1 MKWMAFVINHHVYR
15 WLLSNELILNNHEP
29 WIDVLWSQFPLTV
42 FFRNENFSFNQGKK
56 KTDEKFWEHLAY
68 GLIQLYYLAVL
79 PDFEMSYFWI
89 ISRQVSSFF
98 WRHRRDVP
106 VLWTALGLEPWLPEK
121 TGLELLSPHYSL
133 ISSVSEAPEESRR
146 AGRSTGQEFLWA
158 HKELLQ

>member
-1 MKWMAFVINHHVYR
+1 MKWMTFVINHHVYR

-29 WIDVLWSQFPLTV
+29 WIDVLWAQFPLTV

-56 KTDEKFWEHLAY
+56 NGWKVPGTSGLWSDTALIFSCAPRFWN
-68 GLIQLYYLAVL
+68 VL
-79 PDFEMSYFWI
+79 FWI
-89 ISRQVSSFF
+89 ISRQVSSSF